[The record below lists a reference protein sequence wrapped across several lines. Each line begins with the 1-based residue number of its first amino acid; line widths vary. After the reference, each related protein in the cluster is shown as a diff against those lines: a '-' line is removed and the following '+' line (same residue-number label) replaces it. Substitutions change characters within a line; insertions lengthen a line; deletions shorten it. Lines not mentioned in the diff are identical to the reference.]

1 MTSGIFVTYDTTT
14 FSPTPLVNYSRQP
27 ISFGYVY
34 GYNTDISLDGMFTGI
49 VTTGAVISYLTGAFA
64 NQFKGLTVTDDQSN
78 ILYQWTG
85 VTVDS
90 ITLDTNPYFQGSFV
104 RYSVKLKS
112 FDVPSGVIDPS
123 NEYSFTQNDNGTV
136 TVNHKIS
143 ARGVRNLTGAFQNA
157 IAFVKQFTGKD
168 PFSNCA
174 PILVPSGSGVMMSIS
189 ENINRADAIYSVNET
204 YQYITG
210 ESSPYVSFSS
220 MDVSHS
226 MDSEFKQIDY
236 SLKFQGSPVNNNL
249 NSIITGNLNYNLL
262 TDIQNEFGFN
272 TSNWVK
278 DTYNVNIDS
287 GAASVE
293 IKVGFMSGANPSG
306 YFDYVLTC
314 DNDIA
319 NNTEDWKIDG
329 EFKCF
334 GPLDY
339 KLNRVKAFK
348 ALNSG
353 SDWRPYLTGLII
365 SSPVF
370 SGNHNAAISFS
381 QNCTVQVVENE
392 KLATLRLSLTME
404 NGYEPSGLDSLKFN
418 MECTPSKWIYELMP
432 SATIEGSFVVQDLQ
446 MASQSKQKFSIE
458 GNSFNLGTANT
469 LVSGYLNNLVSAY
482 VISGTVA
489 AVTAFLI
496 NEDNATGIYNTSRS
510 MTWLGKD
517 NGIGTGLLSL
527 QSLGTSSSS
536 VPVRPSGYNFGY

>member
-27 ISFGYVY
+27 VSFGYIY

-49 VTTGAVISYLTGAFA
+49 TTTGAVISYLTGAFA

-85 VTVDS
+85 ITVDS

-210 ESSPYVSFSS
+210 EASPYVNFSS
-220 MDVSHS
+220 LDVSNS

-236 SLKFQGSPVNNNL
+236 TLKFQGSPVNNNL
-249 NSIITGNLNYNLL
+249 NSIISSNLNYNLL

-306 YFDYVLTC
+306 YFDYILTC
-314 DNDIA
+314 DTDIVNA
-319 NNTEDWKIDG
+319 TEDWKIDG

-339 KLNRVKAFK
+339 KLNQIKSFK

-353 SDWRPYLTGLII
+353 ADWRPYLTGLII

-370 SGNHNAAISFS
+370 SGNHNTAVAFS
-381 QNCTVQVVENE
+381 QNCVVQVVENP

-482 VISGTVA
+482 VLSGSVNA
-489 AVTAFLI
+489 ITAFMI
-496 NEDNATGIYNTSRS
+496 NEDNETGTYNTSRS

-517 NGIGTGLLSL
+517 NGIATGLLSL